1 MGGIIKSA
9 SAGTLESSDAFVE
22 IFPAEELSVEISS
35 IVMERFGEAIEKAV
49 REQLSECG
57 VAAARVRV
65 ADRGLVDDVHL
76 NLLGGELDERIGQR
90 LDGAVHV
97 ALHND
102 IELLEVADG
111 TAAGYIVEGENLGS
125 TGAAA

>member
-57 VAAARVRV
+57 VADRGALDCVIKARV
-65 ADRGLVDDVHL
+65 
-76 NLLGGELDERIGQR
+76 ET
-90 LDGAVHV
+90 AVRR
-97 ALHND
+97 A
-102 IELLEVADG
+102 EAKE
-111 TAAGYIVEGENLGS
+111 
-125 TGAAA
+125 